1 VGGEGWAN
9 GESSVE
15 TRTPPHVEYVASGNL
30 LYEAE
35 SSDPVLWDI
44 LDRWDGVGG
53 GMEVQEGGDIHVPM

>member
-1 VGGEGWAN
+1 M
-9 GESSVE
+9 E